1 MKTSK
6 LTTSLTALCVFTL
19 LVAGAWYTFK
29 PGAVLRIS
37 ADFTAADQVYPGNRV
52 AILGVPVGTVES
64 VAPLGAVVRVTMTL
78 PGDTRIPDSA
88 RAYIMSP
95 QVVSDRFVELSPP
108 YRSGGELREGAVIPV
123 ERTHAPIK
131 WDQLVAA
138 MDTLATALGPNGA
151 NKDGDLTALLHSAAV
166 TAQGNGP
173 ALRDAVAKIS
183 QATGLLAGD
192 TGDLGAVLGNVDKL
206 VQVLADHKAEI
217 GTLTQVVGRLGT
229 DLSAERDGISRT
241 ITDLSAVLSE
251 VDKLVRA
258 HGGALSEDLTK
269 LANLTGMIAAHQQN
283 LAETLD
289 VLPLAMG
296 NTARAVSPDGKLRL
310 RMDMSTNLSQFPASA
325 ALCQR
330 LPVPLCSGPGLVNPI
345 PLPPSGLP
353 LGGG

>member
-1 MKTSK
+1 MKSR
-6 LTTSLTALCVFTL
+6 LAAVLSGVCVFAL
-19 LVAGAWYTFK
+19 LAAGAWYTFK
-29 PGAVLRIS
+29 PGAVLRVS

-64 VAPLGAVVRVTMTL
+64 VTPLGSVVRVTMTL

-88 RAYIMSP
+88 QAYIMSP

-108 YRSGGELREGAVIPV
+108 YRTGGELRDGAVIPV

-131 WDQLVAA
+131 WDQLVGA

-192 TGDLGAVLGNVDKL
+192 TGDLGTVLGNVD
-206 VQVLADHKAEI
+206 
-217 GTLTQVVGRLGT
+217 RLGT
-229 DLSAERDGISRT
+229 DLSTERDGISRT
-241 ITDLSAVLSE
+241 IGDLSAVLSE

-258 HGGALSEDLTK
+258 HGGALSEDLTN
-269 LANLTGMIAAHQQN
+269 LANLTGMVAAHQQN

-296 NTARAVSPDGKLRL
+296 NTARAVSPDERLRL